1 MTDVEALRRCALFKE
16 FTETGAV
23 FEDGSKLDADVFLFA
38 TGYGDPRNPMRDIL
52 GPELG
57 KKLSPVWGID
67 EEGEIRGVW
76 KDLGVE
82 NAWVMMGNFAWCRF
96 YSKHLA
102 LRESLLH
109 SGFEGIG
116 AHLSTNRDQG
126 EARRTL
132 GRIALLSGC
141 YRLSG
146 LVSFRERERVRRR
159 SAWIKVYL

>member
-1 MTDVEALRRCALFKE
+1 MIIDGKIKLKSGSPIKK

-38 TGYGDPRNPMRDIL
+38 TGYGDPRNPMREIL

-57 KKLSPVWGID
+57 KKISPVWGID

-82 NAWVMMGNFAWCRF
+82 NCWVMMGNFAWCRF

-102 LRESLLH
+102 LRAS
-109 SGFEGIG
+109 SP
-116 AHLSTNRDQG
+116 HL
-126 EARRTL
+126 
-132 GRIALLSGC
+132 
-141 YRLSG
+141 
-146 LVSFRERERVRRR
+146 V
-159 SAWIKVYL
+159 K